1 MECARHRELMM
12 ASLDGEICAE
22 DRAALEAHLAEC
34 PDCRRQFEDLRKVS
48 ELVDEIELP
57 RPSEEDMMK
66 YWPSVYAKIERGAGW
81 SLLVIGAVI
90 WIGYG
95 VFLFI
100 TDPSVGS
107 LTKFLIALPVV
118 GLLVLLISV
127 IRERMTV
134 GRTERYKEV
143 ER

>member
-1 MECARHRELMM
+1 MGCGRYRELMM
-12 ASLDGEICAE
+12 ATLDGEICVE
-22 DRAALEAHLAEC
+22 DRAALESHLAEC
-34 PDCRRQFEDLRKVS
+34 PDCRREFEGLKKVS

-90 WIGYG
+90 WVGYG
-95 VFLFI
+95 VFLFV
-100 TDPSVGS
+100 TDPTVGS
-107 LTKFLIALPVV
+107 LTKFLIALPIV
-118 GLLVLLISV
+118 GLLMLLISV
-127 IRERMTV
+127 IRERIVV